1 MNLRNLPIINAL
13 SDAVTICDYQGIH
26 IVRINHPMV
35 EAGISLHGGHLIWF
49 KPAAEKDVIWL
60 SEKAEFD
67 PAKAIRGGIPVC
79 WPWFGKAGTPSHG
92 FARNSQ
98 WTLEQHRE
106 NDQGII
112 VSLTLEDSEQTQAIW
127 PHKFHNRLIFEM
139 GRELKV
145 HLTTTNT
152 DNQTWSYG
160 GALHTYFDIANI
172 KQIAITGMG
181 EEYQDS
187 TQDGAICHGDSE
199 LTFQAETDRVYTQP
213 NNIITIDD
221 KANQRQINVE
231 NQGHNAAVIWNPWQ
245 ELSISMGDMADDSY
259 ETMVCVESTIHG
271 QGVTLEP
278 NQAHTLS
285 TIISVVK

>member
-1 MNLRNLPIINAL
+1 
-13 SDAVTICDYQGIH
+13 
-26 IVRINHPMV
+26 
-35 EAGISLHGGHLIWF
+35 
-49 KPAAEKDVIWL
+49 
-60 SEKAEFD
+60 
-67 PAKAIRGGIPVC
+67 
-79 WPWFGKAGTPSHG
+79 
-92 FARNSQ
+92 
-98 WTLEQHRE
+98 
-106 NDQGII
+106 
-112 VSLTLEDSEQTQAIW
+112 
-127 PHKFHNRLIFEM
+127 M

-172 KQIAITGMG
+172 KQITITGMG

-187 TQDGAICHGDSE
+187 TQDGAICHGENE

-245 ELSISMGDMADDSY
+245 ELSISMADMADDSY